1 MMQGTAAG
9 MGASG
14 LFDTSQPYQPQP
26 NAYQVTA
33 PGQSMPQQ
41 APQPQAAPT
50 AGAWKCP
57 NCGTE
62 NTGKFCMECGT
73 PKPVVDDG
81 SWTCECGTKNTGKFC
96 MNCGTP
102 RP

>member
-1 MMQGTAAG
+1 MAASAAG
-9 MGASG
+9 AMGTGG
-14 LFDTSQPYQPQP
+14 LYDTTQPYQQP
-26 NAYQVTA
+26 VNAYQVTA
-33 PGQSMPQQ
+33 PGQAMPQQ
-41 APQPQAAPT
+41 AAPAADGWT
-50 AGAWKCP
+50 CP
-57 NCGTE
+57 NCGSQ
-62 NTGKFCMECGT
+62 NAGKFCMECGT